1 MYEVTGVDYKWVLK
15 ELEEFPQEVV
25 SLCTGSDES
34 SLTPYLEISNLVTS
48 YDVDAIHDQEELI
61 TEFREE
67 FQKYGS
73 VKSVYIP
80 SSKTDFSE
88 KVYIE
93 YETVE
98 EVSIMHHNDG
108 IGEESFQS
116 SLESHV

>member
-1 MYEVTGVDYKWVLK
+1 MFEVTGVDYKWILK

-61 TEFREE
+61 KEFKEE
-67 FQKYGS
+67 FEKYGS

-88 KVYIE
+88 KVYVE

-98 EVSIMHHNDG
+98 EVIIVVHYHSVG
-108 IGEESFQS
+108 KVSFQS
-116 SLESHV
+116 SVESHV